1 MAQPRQCSKGNFMR
15 HRSLLTAIAA
25 AALLSLTLAG
35 CSGEKA
41 AEKLDPAEGPLA
53 KYMSGIYAGFDE
65 DSAIAQQNEQEEL
78 VAACMSD
85 EGFDY
90 TPADAAQYSGMMG
103 DSGEEYGTEKWVAE
117 NGYGMSQSPEQ
128 LAAQEEESE
137 AYVDPNQDYLASLSA
152 GEQTAYNEALNGPQP
167 SEEEIADGSYVDSY
181 EAKGCYG
188 AAFQKINGDQPSPED
203 HAAVYDAMSTLYE
216 DLQKSPAIVK
226 LDAEWAACMAD
237 AGYATFAKKADAQ
250 ESIMNE
256 QNALYEDEAGTT
268 PDEKVLADLREQEL
282 ALAMADFTCAEDVDY
297 TEATTKVQFELE
309 EQFITDHKSELDAL
323 IADSEQG
330 K

>member
-1 MAQPRQCSKGNFMR
+1 MR
-15 HRSLLTAIAA
+15 YRSLLTAVAA

-41 AEKLDPAEGPLA
+41 AAKLDPAEGPLQ
-53 KYMSGIYAGFDE
+53 KYMSGIYEGFDE
-65 DSAIAQQNEQEEL
+65 DSAIAGQNDQEEL
-78 VAACMSD
+78 VATCMSD

-90 TPADAAQYSGMMG
+90 TPVDASQYSGMMS
-103 DSGEEYGTEKWVAE
+103 DDGEEYGTEKWVAE

-128 LAAQEEESE
+128 IAEQEAQSAEI
-137 AYVDPNQDYLASLSA
+137 VDPNQDYLASLSES
-152 GEQTAYNEALNGPQP
+152 EQAAYNEALYGPQP

-181 EAKGCYG
+181 ETMGCYG
-188 AAFQKINGDQPSPED
+188 SASQEVNGDQPSQEE
-203 HAAVYDAMSTLYE
+203 HAAVYDAMSLMYE
-216 DLQKSPAIVK
+216 DLQASPAIVK

-250 ESIMNE
+250 ESIMDA
-256 QNALYEDEAGTT
+256 QNALYEDQSGTA
-268 PDEKVLADLREQEL
+268 PDETILADLREKEL
-282 ALAMADFTCAEDVDY
+282 ALAMADYTCAEDVDY

-323 IADSEQG
+323 IADYEQG

>member
-1 MAQPRQCSKGNFMR
+1 MR
-15 HRSLLTAIAA
+15 HRSLLTTIAA

-35 CSGEKA
+35 CSAEKA
-41 AEKLDPAEGPLA
+41 AEKLDPAEGPLQ
-53 KYMSGIYAGFDE
+53 KYMSGIYEGFDE
-65 DSAIAQQNEQEEL
+65 DSAIAGQNEQEEL

-90 TPADAAQYSGMMG
+90 SPVDASQDGGMMT
-103 DSGEEYGTEKWVAE
+103 DTDDYGTEKWVAE

-128 LAAQEEESE
+128 IAEQEAQSAEF
-137 AYVDPNQDYLASLSA
+137 VDPNQDYLASLSES
-152 GEQTAYNEALNGPQP
+152 EQTAYSEALYGPQP
-167 SEEEIADGSYVDSY
+167 TEEELADGSYVDSY
-181 EAKGCYG
+181 EMAGCYG
-188 AAFQKINGDQPSPED
+188 SASQEVNGDQPSQEE
-203 HAAVYDAMSTLYE
+203 HAAVYDAMSLMYE
-216 DLQKSPAIVK
+216 DLQASPAIVK

-256 QNALYEDEAGTT
+256 QNALYEDQTGAAL
-268 PDEKVLADLREQEL
+268 DETILADLRDKEL

-323 IADSEQG
+323 ISDYEQG

>member
-1 MAQPRQCSKGNFMR
+1 MR
-15 HRSLLTAIAA
+15 HRSLLTALAA

-41 AEKLDPAEGPLA
+41 AAKLDPAESPLS
-53 KYMSGIYAGFDE
+53 KYMSSLYEGFDE
-65 DSAIAQQNEQEEL
+65 NDGIAQQNEQEEL
-78 VAACMSD
+78 VAACMAA

-90 TPADAAQYSGMMG
+90 TPADASQYSGMAS

-128 LAAQEEESE
+128 LAAQQEESE
-137 AYVDPNQDYLASLSA
+137 AYVDPNQDYVMSLSE
-152 GEQTAYNEALNGPQP
+152 GEQAAYNEVLYGPQP
-167 SEEEIADGSYVDSY
+167 TEEELADGSYIDSF
-181 EAKGCYG
+181 ETKGCYG
-188 AAFQKINGDQPSPED
+188 SASQEIFGDQPSQED
-203 HAAVYDAMSTLYE
+203 HAAVYDAMSLMYE
-216 DLQKSPAIVK
+216 DLQASPAIVK
-226 LDAEWAACMAD
+226 LDAEWASCMAD

-250 ESIMNE
+250 ESIMDA
-256 QNALYEDEAGTT
+256 QNALYEDQSGTA
-268 PDEKVLADLREQEL
+268 PDETILADLREKEL
-282 ALAMADFTCAEDVDY
+282 VLAMADFTCAEDVNY